1 MSILFSISHEISHD
15 ISETGIDAGGVGG
28 FESHRRHDLQ
38 DPRKHWTSRKS
49 QYLCG
54 SQTFIAVNKCLIR

>member
-28 FESHRRHDLQ
+28 FESHRLRD
-38 DPRKHWTSRKS
+38 
-49 QYLCG
+49 
-54 SQTFIAVNKCLIR
+54 F